1 MVTLLYSG
9 NLGIGQELD
18 TILQAMVRLNGDHDL
33 RFLIVGHGKGAA
45 NTQKLVRQLQLQN
58 VESNTQKLVRQLQL
72 QNVEF
77 RKPVSLIELPKL
89 LALGDIHLICQKQ
102 GTEGLLVP
110 SKIYATLAAGRPSL
124 FVGPENCEV
133 SRIIRESKSGFVV
146 ETGDVNGTFEAL
158 SKLAGSKSLREEMG
172 ANAKNYYQANF
183 GRQKSVEKIVSIIE
197 QVARN
202 NHSFGAI
209 PEKSNYQS
217 K

>member
-18 TILQAMVRLNGDHDL
+18 TILQAMVRLSGDHDL

-58 VESNTQKLVRQLQL
+58 VE
-72 QNVEF
+72 F

-89 LALGDIHLICQKQ
+89 LALGNIHLICQKQ

-110 SKIYATLAAGRPSL
+110 SKIYGTLASGRPSL
-124 FVGPENCEV
+124 FIGPANCEV
-133 SRIIRESKSGFVV
+133 SRIIRESKSGCVV

-172 ANAKNYYQANF
+172 VNARNYYQANF
-183 GRQKSVEKIVSIIE
+183 GRRKSVKKIVSIIE
-197 QVARN
+197 QIGQYSR
-202 NHSFGAI
+202 
-209 PEKSNYQS
+209 Q
-217 K
+217 